1 MNRVTISNIR
11 TGALVCRFGKHGRG
25 EGQFHQPWGV
35 AVTSDSSF
43 VIVADCSNNR
53 IKVLRLVIA
62 VDKSSAHLEFVRH
75 IGAHLNFGSGIGE
88 GRLLRPTGVALL
100 PGEAGGQ
107 ETVLVMWSVRGGENE
122 GVFQF
127 KLDGTFIRIFAN
139 PVSRRTPQFG
149 NEDDDQFKRPK
160 GGITVLGLLEEV
172 AVADYGNHR
181 VQIFD
186 LEGNYKRQ
194 FGNKGRKAEEIWWAL
209 HVSPNCCLYD
219 GELCGPSALASD
231 AHGNLLVLDD
241 TPRLQVFSPEG
252 KHLCTRN
259 DLGLS
264 THSTTKGVA
273 WSAVGELAIAVH
285 DANHVLVWRNEYR
298 HDTELKKE
306 GETGFDCGK
315 WEHDQKGAA
324 CMLLVVVLLLLLLL
338 MHAVP
343 TASAGMAY
351 ASGIAAPA
359 GMAYAAYE
367 ATAQLTRGIHPR

>member
-11 TGALVCRFGKHGRG
+11 TGALVCHFGEHGRG
-25 EGQFHQPWGV
+25 EGQFYQPWGV

-43 VIVADCSNNR
+43 VIVADYSNNR
-53 IKVLRLVIA
+53 IKVMRLVIA
-62 VDKSSAHLEFVRH
+62 ADKSSAHLEFVRH
-75 IGAHLNFGSGIGE
+75 IDGKGSAHLKFGSGIGE
-88 GRLLRPTGVALL
+88 GQLFRPAGVALL

-107 ETVLVMWSVRGGENE
+107 ETVLVTANE

-127 KLDGTFIRIFAN
+127 KLDGTCIRIFAN
-139 PVSRRTPQFG
+139 FKRPSSYG
-149 NEDDDQFKRPK
+149 EFKRPK

-194 FGNKGRKAEEIWWAL
+194 FGNKGSKADEILRAL
-209 HVSPNCCLYD
+209 RVSPNCRLYD
-219 GELCGPSALASD
+219 GELSGPSALASD
-231 AHGNLLVLDD
+231 THGNLLVLDA

-264 THSTTKGVA
+264 TLTNIRSIA
-273 WSAVGELAIAVH
+273 WSAFGELAIAVD

-306 GETGFDCGK
+306 GEAGVDLGK

-324 CMLLVVVLLLLLLL
+324 CMLFLVVVLLLLLLLL

-343 TASAGMAY
+343 TASAGMAC
-351 ASGIAAPA
+351 AAHA
-359 GMAYAAYE
+359 G
-367 ATAQLTRGIHPR
+367 GPDCD